1 MPKRILQG
9 EIVSN
14 KMNETVVVKVKEV
27 KFNSKYSRYY
37 DSHKKYKAHAVGA
50 GNFLIGQKVSIQECV
65 PKSKDKKWEV
75 ITK

>member
-14 KMNETVVVKVKEV
+14 KMDKTVVVKVKEV

-37 DSHKKYKAHAVGA
+37 DFHKKYKAHAEGA
-50 GNFLIGQKVSIQECV
+50 GNYLIGQKVKIQECV
-65 PKSKDKKWEV
+65 PTSKGKKWEV
-75 ITK
+75 VTK